1 MKNQKR
7 TFSDLKF
14 ADHNVVDGGVQAKLE
29 LGNDLE
35 ASVVSM
41 KKKERFG
48 GLYGNVTEGT
58 YEVAVFRNGSML
70 PLNASD
76 DVRGWQTEDDLNELF
91 AELQSDDF
99 EQVIDA
105 LHKAREELNEEL
117 YAD

>member
-1 MKNQKR
+1 MKNRKR

-14 ADHNVVDGGVQAKLE
+14 ADHNVVEGGVQATLN

-41 KKKERFG
+41 KEKERFG
-48 GLYGNVTEGT
+48 GLYGNASEGT

-70 PLNASD
+70 PLNATD
-76 DVRGWQTEDDLNELF
+76 DVRGWQTEDDLNNLF

-99 EQVIDA
+99 QKVIDA
-105 LHKAREELNEEL
+105 MEQAKREWNEEL
-117 YAD
+117 LAD